1 MIESIRLNKWYGD
14 VHALNNLSFSLGTGE
29 VLGFL
34 GPNGA
39 GKSTTMKIL
48 TCFFKADSGKAVVD
62 GLDVNK
68 NPLEVRQRI
77 GYLHENAPYYPDMRV
92 DDFIRFMARMRGMS
106 EYKKQMD
113 YVLELF
119 KLNAVKN
126 KRMSSLSKGYRQ
138 RVSFAQA
145 LIHDPKILILDE
157 PTNGLDPNQIF
168 ELRQV
173 IKELAHKKTI
183 IMCSHILAEVSIV
196 CSRILIMI
204 DGKQVAFGTQREIS
218 SNLLGGE
225 EISLSV
231 TGKGDIRDSL
241 QKLPEII
248 SIEKKPPGEYVK
260 NIKSY
265 KLAYSGKNPGTK
277 IFDLAVE
284 GGFKIHE
291 IKHIPLDLE
300 AVFRKFTL
308 SLKET

>member
-1 MIESIRLNKWYGD
+1 MIESTRLNKWYGD
-14 VHALNNLSFSLGTGE
+14 VHALKDLSFSLGTGE

-62 GLDVNK
+62 GLDVSE
-68 NPLEVRQRI
+68 NPLEVRKRI

-92 DDFIRFMARMRGMS
+92 DDFIRFMARMRGMHD
-106 EYKKQMD
+106 YKKQMG

-119 KLNAVKN
+119 GLEHVKK

-168 ELRQV
+168 ELREV

-183 IMCSHILAEVSIV
+183 IMCSHILAEVSII
-196 CSRILIMI
+196 CSRVLIMI
-204 DGKQVAFGTQREIS
+204 DGKQVAFGSQREIS
-218 SNLLGGE
+218 SKLLGGE

-231 TGKGDIRDSL
+231 TGKNDISGSL
-241 QKLPEII
+241 RKMPEII
-248 SIEKKPPGEYVK
+248 SVEKTTLDKPGGD
-260 NIKSY
+260 IKTY
-265 KLAYSGKNPGTK
+265 KLLYSGKSPGIE

-284 GGFKIHE
+284 EGFKIHE

-300 AVFRKFTL
+300 AVFREYT
-308 SLKET
+308 SCLKKT